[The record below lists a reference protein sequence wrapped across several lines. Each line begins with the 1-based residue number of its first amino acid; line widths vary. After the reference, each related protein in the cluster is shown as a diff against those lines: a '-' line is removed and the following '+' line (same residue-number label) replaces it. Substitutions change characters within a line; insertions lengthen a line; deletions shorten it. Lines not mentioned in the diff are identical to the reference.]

1 MPPLN
6 TVCANAS
13 VQLLP
18 QLDTGGVHAA
28 AARRA
33 VENGLQMGCV
43 KKFAHLHSQREAE
56 TMLSMLVALFPDQD
70 QDGEGPGESQFTWIR
85 PDEVPAH
92 LSLSSLSF
100 QESLVHEEHLTKV
113 LQDRLAGT
121 HHSSPVQ
128 ASLTY
133 YLIAAVAGCKPN
145 FCTLSTPAYQ
155 RITILQPVLVRV
167 FL

>member
-1 MPPLN
+1 MNEETSNQMPPLN

-18 QLDTGGVHAA
+18 QLDTGGMHAA
-28 AARRA
+28 AARQA
-33 VENGLQMGCV
+33 VENGLEMECV

-70 QDGEGPGESQFTWIR
+70 QDGEGPGESQFTWIG

-92 LSLSSLSF
+92 LSLSSLTF

-121 HHSSPVQ
+121 HHSSRSLFRRR
-128 ASLTY
+128 SLT
-133 YLIAAVAGCKPN
+133 I
-145 FCTLSTPAYQ
+145 
-155 RITILQPVLVRV
+155 
-167 FL
+167 